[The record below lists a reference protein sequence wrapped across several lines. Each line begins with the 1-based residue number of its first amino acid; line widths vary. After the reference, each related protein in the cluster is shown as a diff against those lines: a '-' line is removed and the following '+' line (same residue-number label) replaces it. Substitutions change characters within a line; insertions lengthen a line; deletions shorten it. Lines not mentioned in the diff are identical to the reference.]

1 LILWGGC
8 DLVLGSS
15 LPCAR
20 GGGHTGR
27 TYPARPMPQGE
38 EAGNAPGFPRLPR
51 HGSRT
56 SGREHLPLAFVAR
69 PRAASH
75 PSAAAP
81 GARPICAP
89 LPRGG
94 PGALAPARDGSH
106 GPARP
111 ICRGQCPGGRAR
123 RPGMSSPPRAAGA
136 NLPPPSP
143 PHRCLKPPALRA
155 LSTCSPQNLQLSLP
169 FCLEC
174 PLPSCLPGGVCVS
187 VCFAL

>member
-94 PGALAPARDGSH
+94 PGARPGTVPTAQRGPSAAGSV
-106 GPARP
+106 
-111 ICRGQCPGGRAR
+111 PGGGPGAQECLR
-123 RPGMSSPPRAAGA
+123 RRGLLGQTCHRPLLPTAASNPQHLG
-136 NLPPPSP
+136 PSP
-143 PHRCLKPPALRA
+143 PAAPK
-155 LSTCSPQNLQLSLP
+155 TCN
-169 FCLEC
+169 
-174 PLPSCLPGGVCVS
+174 
-187 VCFAL
+187 